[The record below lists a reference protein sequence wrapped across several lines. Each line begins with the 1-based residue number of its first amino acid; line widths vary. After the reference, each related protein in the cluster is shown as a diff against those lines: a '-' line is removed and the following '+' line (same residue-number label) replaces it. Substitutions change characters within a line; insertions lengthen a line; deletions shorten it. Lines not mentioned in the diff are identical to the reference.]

1 MRALSHVQ
9 RMAFVLIVFLF
20 PAVSQALETT
30 AREAYI
36 MDYETKTV
44 LLSKNASRPMPPA
57 SMSKIMTVFMVFE
70 RLQAGSLTLEDTL
83 PISEKA
89 WRKGGSKM
97 FVELGDEISISNLL
111 RGIIVQSG
119 NDACI
124 AIAEGLAGSED
135 AFARQMSKRAKE
147 LGLEQ
152 SIFANS
158 TGWPDPGQRMSARD
172 LARLA
177 DILITRFPEYYHI
190 FSEKSFRW
198 SGIQQGNRNPLLYR
212 NLGADGLKTG
222 HTEEAGYGLTA
233 SAVQGR
239 RRVIVV
245 VNGLKSKKE
254 RAEESAR
261 LVSWAFRDFRNVRL
275 FRASEAVEDAP
286 VWLGTTKTVPL
297 GAERDFVLTLPESA
311 KNTMTVTA
319 IYDSPVQA
327 PIVQGQRLGQITIE
341 AEGLEP
347 VEVPLV
353 ALNSVDRQGGLR
365 RLVSAFN
372 FLLFG
377 QP

>member
-1 MRALSHVQ
+1 M
-9 RMAFVLIVFLF
+9 
-20 PAVSQALETT
+20 
-30 AREAYI
+30 
-36 MDYETKTV
+36 
-44 LLSKNASRPMPPA
+44 
-57 SMSKIMTVFMVFE
+57 
-70 RLQAGSLTLEDTL
+70 
-83 PISEKA
+83 
-89 WRKGGSKM
+89 
-97 FVELGDEISISNLL
+97 
-111 RGIIVQSG
+111 
-119 NDACI
+119 
-124 AIAEGLAGSED
+124 
-135 AFARQMSKRAKE
+135 
-147 LGLEQ
+147 
-152 SIFANS
+152 
-158 TGWPDPGQRMSARD
+158 
-172 LARLA
+172 
-177 DILITRFPEYYHI
+177 
-190 FSEKSFRW
+190 
-198 SGIQQGNRNPLLYR
+198 
-212 NLGADGLKTG
+212 
-222 HTEEAGYGLTA
+222 
-233 SAVQGR
+233 
-239 RRVIVV
+239 IVV

-261 LVSWAFRDFRNVRL
+261 LVSWAFHDFRNVRL
-275 FRASEAVEDAP
+275 FRAGEAMEDAP